1 MRWIGVAAVV
11 PVAVGMLA
19 AMARV
24 KWGTPAR

>member
-1 MRWIGVAAVV
+1 MLWTGVATVV
-11 PVAVGMLA
+11 PLAVGMLA